1 MAKDHRL
8 ALDRYIDFTKDP
20 FIKKRQVNF
29 DDSFS
34 SKPSSGKA
42 PWMPSRFTEE
52 DLLRR
57 VQTRKLQLNPTL
69 NFVGNVP
76 EEYEVFANIGRFT
89 RKEGY
94 DFENGRPNTVLRPE
108 DQPGFSPVW
117 VEAYRISPTINPDKR
132 ATNPM
137 PRVANPDP
145 KGYMMATAEKRALNE
160 AEDNKSVAQLLSKP
174 TENNNEQTFKKNNET
189 PEKNNKDPKDA
200 QIKSPIMKE
209 KGK

>member
-20 FIKKRQVNF
+20 FREKRQVNF
-29 DDSFS
+29 NDSFS

-69 NFVGNVP
+69 NFVGNTP

-94 DFENGRPNTVLRPE
+94 NFEEGRPNTTLRPE
-108 DQPGFSPVW
+108 EQPGFSPVW
-117 VEAYRISPTINPDKR
+117 VEAYRISPTVKPDKR
-132 ATNPM
+132 ASNPM

-145 KGYMMATAEKRALNE
+145 KGYMMAAAEERALKE
-160 AEDNKSVAQLLSKP
+160 VEGDKSVAQLLSSSSEDNK
-174 TENNNEQTFKKNNET
+174 ETFKKNNE
-189 PEKNNKDPKDA
+189 EPKEA
-200 QIKSPIMKE
+200 
-209 KGK
+209 

>member
-20 FIKKRQVNF
+20 FREKRQVNF
-29 DDSFS
+29 NDSFA
-34 SKPSSGKA
+34 SKPSSGKS
-42 PWMPSRFTEE
+42 PWMPSRFTED

-69 NFVGNVP
+69 NFVGDTP

-94 DFENGRPNTVLRPE
+94 NFEEGRPNTTLRPE

-117 VEAYRISPTINPDKR
+117 VEAYRISPTVNPDKR
-132 ATNPM
+132 ASNPM
-137 PRVANPDP
+137 PRVSNPDP
-145 KGYMMATAEKRALNE
+145 KGFMMAAAEKRALNE
-160 AEDNKSVAQLLSKP
+160 AEGDKSVAQLLSDKP
-174 TENNNEQTFKKNNET
+174 EDNKETFKKNNE
-189 PEKNNKDPKDA
+189 EQKDA
-200 QIKSPIMKE
+200 
-209 KGK
+209 

>member
-8 ALDRYIDFTKDP
+8 ALDRYVDFTKDP
-20 FIKKRQVNF
+20 FREKRQVNF
-29 DDSFS
+29 NDSFS

-69 NFVGNVP
+69 NFVGDTP

-94 DFENGRPNTVLRPE
+94 NFEEGRPNTTLRPE
-108 DQPGFSPVW
+108 EQPGFSPVW
-117 VEAYRISPTINPDKR
+117 VEAYRISPTVKPDKR
-132 ATNPM
+132 ASNPM

-145 KGYMMATAEKRALNE
+145 KGYMMAAAEERALKE
-160 AEDNKSVAQLLSKP
+160 VEGDKSVAQLLSSSSEDNK
-174 TENNNEQTFKKNNET
+174 ETFKKNNEE
-189 PEKNNKDPKDA
+189 PEEA
-200 QIKSPIMKE
+200 
-209 KGK
+209 

>member
-20 FIKKRQVNF
+20 FREKRQVNF
-29 DDSFS
+29 NDSFS

-69 NFVGNVP
+69 NFVGSTP

-94 DFENGRPNTVLRPE
+94 NFEEGRPNTTLRPE
-108 DQPGFSPVW
+108 EQPGFSPVW
-117 VEAYRISPTINPDKR
+117 VEAYRISPTVKPDKR
-132 ATNPM
+132 ASNPM

-145 KGYMMATAEKRALNE
+145 KGYMMAAAEERALKE
-160 AEDNKSVAQLLSKP
+160 VEGDKSVAQLLSSSSEDNK
-174 TENNNEQTFKKNNET
+174 ETFKKNNE
-189 PEKNNKDPKDA
+189 EPKEA
-200 QIKSPIMKE
+200 
-209 KGK
+209 

>member
-20 FIKKRQVNF
+20 FREKRQVNF
-29 DDSFS
+29 NDSFS

-69 NFVGNVP
+69 NFVGDTP

-94 DFENGRPNTVLRPE
+94 NFEEGRPNTTLRPE
-108 DQPGFSPVW
+108 EQPGFSPVW
-117 VEAYRISPTINPDKR
+117 VEAYRISPTVKPDKR
-132 ATNPM
+132 ASNPM

-145 KGYMMATAEKRALNE
+145 KGYMMAAAEERALKE
-160 AEDNKSVAQLLSKP
+160 VEGDKSVAQLLSSSSEDNK
-174 TENNNEQTFKKNNET
+174 ETFKKNNE
-189 PEKNNKDPKDA
+189 EPKKA
-200 QIKSPIMKE
+200 
-209 KGK
+209 

>member
-20 FIKKRQVNF
+20 FREKRQVNF
-29 DDSFS
+29 NDSFS

-69 NFVGNVP
+69 NFVGNTP

-94 DFENGRPNTVLRPE
+94 NFEEGRPNTTLRPE
-108 DQPGFSPVW
+108 EQPGFSPVW
-117 VEAYRISPTINPDKR
+117 VEAYRISPTVKPDKR
-132 ATNPM
+132 ASNPM

-145 KGYMMATAEKRALNE
+145 KGYMMAAAEERALKE
-160 AEDNKSVAQLLSKP
+160 VEGDKSVAQLLSSSSEDNK
-174 TENNNEQTFKKNNET
+174 ELFKKNNE
-189 PEKNNKDPKDA
+189 EPKEA
-200 QIKSPIMKE
+200 
-209 KGK
+209 

>member
-20 FIKKRQVNF
+20 FREKRQVNF
-29 DDSFS
+29 NDSFS

-69 NFVGNVP
+69 NFVGNTP

-94 DFENGRPNTVLRPE
+94 NFEEGRPNTTLRPE
-108 DQPGFSPVW
+108 EQPGFSPVW
-117 VEAYRISPTINPDKR
+117 VEAYRISPTVKPDKR
-132 ATNPM
+132 ASNPM
-137 PRVANPDP
+137 PRLANPDP
-145 KGYMMATAEKRALNE
+145 KGYMMAAAEERALKE
-160 AEDNKSVAQLLSKP
+160 AEGDKSVAQLLSSNSEDNK
-174 TENNNEQTFKKNNET
+174 ETFKKNNE
-189 PEKNNKDPKDA
+189 EPKEA
-200 QIKSPIMKE
+200 
-209 KGK
+209 

>member
-20 FIKKRQVNF
+20 FREKRQVNF
-29 DDSFS
+29 NDSFS

-69 NFVGNVP
+69 NFVGNTP

-94 DFENGRPNTVLRPE
+94 NFEEGRPNTTLRPE
-108 DQPGFSPVW
+108 EQPGFSPVW
-117 VEAYRISPTINPDKR
+117 VEAYRISPTVKPNKR
-132 ATNPM
+132 ASNPM

-145 KGYMMATAEKRALNE
+145 KGYMMAAAEERALKE
-160 AEDNKSVAQLLSKP
+160 VEGDKSVAQLLSSSSEDNK
-174 TENNNEQTFKKNNET
+174 ETFKKNNE
-189 PEKNNKDPKDA
+189 EPKEA
-200 QIKSPIMKE
+200 
-209 KGK
+209 

>member
-8 ALDRYIDFTKDP
+8 ALDRYVDFTKDP
-20 FIKKRQVNF
+20 FREKRQVNF
-29 DDSFS
+29 NDSFS
-34 SKPSSGKA
+34 SKPSSGKS

-69 NFVGNVP
+69 NFVGSTP

-94 DFENGRPNTVLRPE
+94 NFEEGRPNTTLRPE
-108 DQPGFSPVW
+108 EQPGFSPVW
-117 VEAYRISPTINPDKR
+117 VEAYRISPTVKPDKR
-132 ATNPM
+132 ASNPM

-145 KGYMMATAEKRALNE
+145 KGYMMAAAEERALKE
-160 AEDNKSVAQLLSKP
+160 VESDKSVAQLLSSSS
-174 TENNNEQTFKKNNET
+174 ENNKETFKKNNE
-189 PEKNNKDPKDA
+189 EPKEA
-200 QIKSPIMKE
+200 
-209 KGK
+209 

>member
-8 ALDRYIDFTKDP
+8 ALDRYVDFTKDP
-20 FIKKRQVNF
+20 FREKRQVNF
-29 DDSFS
+29 NDSFS

-69 NFVGNVP
+69 NFVGSTP

-94 DFENGRPNTVLRPE
+94 NFEEGRPNTTLRPE
-108 DQPGFSPVW
+108 EQPGFSPVW
-117 VEAYRISPTINPDKR
+117 VEAYRISPTVKPDKR
-132 ATNPM
+132 ASNPM

-145 KGYMMATAEKRALNE
+145 KGYMMAAAEERALKE
-160 AEDNKSVAQLLSKP
+160 AEDDKSVAQLLSSSS
-174 TENNNEQTFKKNNET
+174 ENNEETFKKNNE
-189 PEKNNKDPKDA
+189 EPKEA
-200 QIKSPIMKE
+200 
-209 KGK
+209 

>member
-20 FIKKRQVNF
+20 FREKRQVNF
-29 DDSFS
+29 NDSFS

-69 NFVGNVP
+69 NFVGDTP

-94 DFENGRPNTVLRPE
+94 NFEEGRPNTTLRPE
-108 DQPGFSPVW
+108 EQPGFSPVW
-117 VEAYRISPTINPDKR
+117 VEAYRISPTVKPDKR
-132 ATNPM
+132 ASNPM

-145 KGYMMATAEKRALNE
+145 KGYMMAAAEERALKE
-160 AEDNKSVAQLLSKP
+160 VEGDKSVAQLLSSSSEDNK
-174 TENNNEQTFKKNNET
+174 ETFKKNNEE
-189 PEKNNKDPKDA
+189 PEGA
-200 QIKSPIMKE
+200 
-209 KGK
+209 

>member
-20 FIKKRQVNF
+20 FLVKRKVDF
-29 DDSFS
+29 DDSFA

-42 PWMPSRFTEE
+42 PWMPSRFTED

-57 VQTRKLQLNPTL
+57 IQTRKLQLNPSL
-69 NFVGNVP
+69 NFVGNTP

-94 DFENGRPNTVLRPE
+94 NFEEGRPNTSLRPE
-108 DQPGFSPVW
+108 EQPGFSPVW
-117 VEAYRISPTINPDKR
+117 VEAYRISPTVNPDKR
-132 ATNPM
+132 ASNPM

-145 KGYMMATAEKRALNE
+145 KGYMMAAAEKRAENE
-160 AEDNKSVAQLLSKP
+160 VEGNKSVAQLLSKP
-174 TENNNEQTFKKNNET
+174 EENTEPPSAT
-189 PEKNNKDPKDA
+189 
-200 QIKSPIMKE
+200 
-209 KGK
+209 

>member
-20 FIKKRQVNF
+20 FLVKRKVDF
-29 DDSFS
+29 DDSFA

-42 PWMPSRFTEE
+42 PWMPSRFTED

-57 VQTRKLQLNPTL
+57 IQTRKLQLNPGL
-69 NFVGNVP
+69 NFVGDTP

-94 DFENGRPNTVLRPE
+94 NFEEGRPNTALRPE

-117 VEAYRISPTINPDKR
+117 VEAYRISPTVNPDKR
-132 ATNPM
+132 ASNPM

-145 KGYMMATAEKRALNE
+145 KGYMMAAAEKRAENE
-160 AEDNKSVAQLLSKP
+160 VEGNKSVAQLLSKP
-174 TENNNEQTFKKNNET
+174 EETKKETFNKNNEPPSAT
-189 PEKNNKDPKDA
+189 
-200 QIKSPIMKE
+200 
-209 KGK
+209 

>member
-20 FIKKRQVNF
+20 FREKRQVNF
-29 DDSFS
+29 NDSFS

-69 NFVGNVP
+69 NFVGDTP

-94 DFENGRPNTVLRPE
+94 NFEEGRPNTTLRPE
-108 DQPGFSPVW
+108 EQPGFSPVW
-117 VEAYRISPTINPDKR
+117 VEAYRISPTVKPDKR
-132 ATNPM
+132 ASNPM

-145 KGYMMATAEKRALNE
+145 KGYMMAAAEERALKE
-160 AEDNKSVAQLLSKP
+160 VEGDKSVAQLLSSSSEDNKEP
-174 TENNNEQTFKKNNET
+174 FKKNNE
-189 PEKNNKDPKDA
+189 EPKEA
-200 QIKSPIMKE
+200 
-209 KGK
+209 

>member
-69 NFVGNVP
+69 NFVGNTP

-89 RKEGY
+89 RKDGY
-94 DFENGRPNTVLRPE
+94 DFQQGRPNTTLRPE

-117 VEAYRISPTINPDKR
+117 VEAYRISPTIDPEKR
-132 ATNPM
+132 ASNPM
-137 PRVANPDP
+137 PCVANPDP
-145 KGYMMATAEKRALNE
+145 KGYMMAAAEKRALGE
-160 AEDNKSVAQLLSKP
+160 VEDTKSVAELLSNSK
-174 TENNNEQTFKKNNET
+174 EETFN
-189 PEKNNKDPKDA
+189 KNNKEPDKA
-200 QIKSPIMKE
+200 
-209 KGK
+209 